1 MSAGRIVGPSP
12 GSVIVITGIMAAGKS
27 TVTQALAERL
37 PMSVHL
43 RGDLFRRMIVNG
55 QAEITPE
62 HWDAAQWQVQL
73 RQAIATDA
81 ARTYADNGFVVCY
94 QDVILG
100 SDLDR
105 VVNLLGPDTR
115 AVHVVVLA
123 PSPAVVCTREAGRGK
138 TAYRDWTVDD
148 LDRSLRTETPRLGY
162 WLDTSGLS
170 VDETVDQILN
180 HLAESRISGECAL
193 PGSNDS

>member
-1 MSAGRIVGPSP
+1 MGPSP

-27 TVTQALAERL
+27 TVAQALAERL

-62 HWDAAQWQVQL
+62 NWDAAQRQVHL
-73 RQAIATDA
+73 RQQIATDA
-81 ARTYADNGFVVCY
+81 AKTYADNGFAVCY
-94 QDVILG
+94 QDVVLG
-100 SDLDR
+100 TDLDR
-105 VVNLLGPDTR
+105 VVTLLDPDSR
-115 AVHVVVLA
+115 VVHVVVLT
-123 PSPAVVCTREAGRGK
+123 PSPAIVVAREAGRGK
-138 TAYRDWTVDD
+138 SGYGEWTVDD

-170 VDETVDQILN
+170 VEETVDQILS
-180 HLAESRISGECAL
+180 HLAESRISGECVSPA
-193 PGSNDS
+193 SFDS